1 MVTVVIEDKGS
12 NCGSIG
18 MGNGT
23 WFTIL
28 DIPGV
33 ENLFTTQHTNDPID
47 CTRSKARKLADLI
60 EHWTP
65 PNNWFNG
72 IGKKEGKTMLI
83 EFLRN
88 CKGFRTH

>member
-1 MVTVVIEDKGS
+1 MTVEIEDKGG

-23 WFTIL
+23 WFAIL

-33 ENLFTTQHTNDPID
+33 ENLFATLHTNDPID

-60 EHWTP
+60 EAWEPPAHWFT
-65 PNNWFNG
+65 G
-72 IGKKEGKTMLI
+72 IGKTEGKAMLI
-83 EFLRN
+83 TFLRN
-88 CKGFRTH
+88 CKGFRTR

>member
-1 MVTVVIEDKGS
+1 MTVAIEDKGGKCS
-12 NCGSIG
+12 GIG
-18 MGNGT
+18 MSNST

-33 ENLFTTQHTNDPID
+33 GNLFNTRKTNDPID

-60 EHWTP
+60 EAWDPPDHW
-65 PNNWFNG
+65 FSG
-72 IGKKEGKTMLI
+72 IRKDEGKVLLI
-83 EFLRN
+83 TFLRH

>member
-1 MVTVVIEDKGS
+1 MTVEIEDKGG
-12 NCGSIG
+12 NCAAIG

-23 WFTIL
+23 WFTLL

-33 ENLFTTQHTNDPID
+33 EKLFNTQKTNDPID

-60 EHWTP
+60 EAWDPPEHW
-65 PNNWFNG
+65 FSG
-72 IGKKEGKTMLI
+72 IGKDEGKAVLI
-83 EFLRN
+83 SFLRH

>member
-1 MVTVVIEDKGS
+1 MTVEIEDKGG

-33 ENLFTTQHTNDPID
+33 ENLFNTQK
-47 CTRSKARKLADLI
+47 TRSKARKLADLI
-60 EHWTP
+60 EAWEPPDHWFT
-65 PNNWFNG
+65 G
-72 IGKKEGKTMLI
+72 IGKSEGKALLI
-83 EFLRN
+83 AFLRN

>member
-1 MVTVVIEDKGS
+1 MTVEIEDKGG

-33 ENLFTTQHTNDPID
+33 ENLFNIRKTNDPID

-60 EHWTP
+60 EA
-65 PNNWFNG
+65 
-72 IGKKEGKTMLI
+72 
-83 EFLRN
+83 
-88 CKGFRTH
+88 

>member
-1 MVTVVIEDKGS
+1 MTVEIEDKGG

-18 MGNGT
+18 MANGT

-33 ENLFTTQHTNDPID
+33 ENLFNTRKTNDPID

-60 EHWTP
+60 EAWEPPDHWFT
-65 PNNWFNG
+65 G
-72 IGKKEGKTMLI
+72 IRKAEGKELLI
-83 EFLRN
+83 AFLRN